1 MKEAFFEKIRNN
13 TLMLNKGPDDSIAG
27 QDDHIDVDMEDFV
40 IPDSEERIVDSFLSK
55 FTIISESSM
64 NDHMDIVLML
74 KALPNKVIPYTLP

>member
-27 QDDHIDVDMEDFV
+27 QDDDIDVDMEDFV